1 MTGMIYS
8 RSYRTDRMAI
18 NERRRRNREIQQ
30 HIIILVLSVLLII
43 TMAILFFGTKSH
55 AEEAVSRSKSY
66 VSVQVCEGDSLADL
80 ADRYYSSEFKDLDS
94 MISEIRYINN
104 MVSDQ
109 VTPGLFVI
117 VPCYT
122 GE

>member
-1 MTGMIYS
+1 MTEMVYS
-8 RSYRTDRMAI
+8 RSYRTDRMAV
-18 NERRRRNREIQQ
+18 NERRRRNKEIQQ

-55 AEEAVSRSKSY
+55 AEESVSRSKSY

-80 ADRYYSSEFKDLDS
+80 ADRYYTSEFKNLENL
-94 MISEIRYINN
+94 MSEIRHINN
-104 MVSDQ
+104 MVNDQ